1 MEGRGG
7 GGEKWEV
14 VGDGGGGGG
23 GGVKWGVVGDGGGG
37 GGGGV
42 GGGLR
47 ITIHNNLQ
55 SCQLLPILHEIPFIY
70 VLFLCEIKKVPFF
83 LF

>member
-1 MEGRGG
+1 M
-7 GGEKWEV
+7 
-14 VGDGGGGGG
+14 
-23 GGVKWGVVGDGGGG
+23 GDGGGG

-42 GGGLR
+42 GCGLR

-83 LF
+83 FVLKKLEKMEKLEKTFCCVRKRCD